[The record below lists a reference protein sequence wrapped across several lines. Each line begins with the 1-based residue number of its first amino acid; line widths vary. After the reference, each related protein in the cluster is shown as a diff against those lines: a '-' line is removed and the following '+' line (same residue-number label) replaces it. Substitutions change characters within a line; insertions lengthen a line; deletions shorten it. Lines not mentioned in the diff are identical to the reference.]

1 MSSTWV
7 IVADSARARIF
18 DFDEKARELMER
30 EDLVHPESRLRPRE
44 ITTDRPGST
53 YRAAGPGRHGLDPQS
68 SVKEVER
75 REFARMLAR
84 RLDKAVDTNEVERLV
99 VIAGPKFLGELR
111 GCLDRPTRKA
121 VSLEIEK
128 NLAKQDARE
137 ILEVLPE
144 SE

>member
-18 DFDEKARELMER
+18 DFDETARELTER
-30 EDLVHPESRLRPRE
+30 EDLVHPASRLRPRE
-44 ITTDRPGST
+44 ITTDRPGSA
-53 YRAAGPGRHGLDPQS
+53 YRAAGPGRHGLDPHS

-75 REFARMLAR
+75 REFARTLAR
-84 RLDKAVDTNEVERLV
+84 RLDKAVDTSEVEKLV

-111 GCLDRPTRKA
+111 SCLDPPARKVVA
-121 VSLEIEK
+121 LEIEK
-128 NLAKQDARE
+128 NLARHSARE

-144 SE
+144 SA

>member
-18 DFDEKARELMER
+18 DFNEQARALIER
-30 EDLVHPESRLRPRE
+30 EDLVHPESQLAPRE

-53 YRAAGPGRHGLDPQS
+53 YRAGGPGRHGLDPHS
-68 SVKEVER
+68 AVKEVER
-75 REFARMLAR
+75 REFARTLAR
-84 RLDKAVDTNEVERLV
+84 RLDKAVDTNEVESLV

-111 GCLDRPTRKA
+111 ACLDPTTRKA
-121 VSLEIEK
+121 VTLEVEK
-128 NLAKQDARE
+128 NLAKRNARD
-137 ILEVLPE
+137 ILQVLPE